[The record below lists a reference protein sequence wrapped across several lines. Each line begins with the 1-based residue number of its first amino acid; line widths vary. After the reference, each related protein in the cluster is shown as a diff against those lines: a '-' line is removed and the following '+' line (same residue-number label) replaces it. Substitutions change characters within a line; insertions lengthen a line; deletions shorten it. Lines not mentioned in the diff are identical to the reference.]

1 MKQKTLLIATSLLLG
16 STLLFAEKPAPAEM
30 TAAQAELSA
39 AQAEATRVIVSRS
52 LAAIPLSRSAG
63 AARVLPFPDANGQLI
78 PMGKP
83 VLGFQILPFPD
94 SRGNLI
100 PILKDGPAILPFP
113 DAAGGF
119 IQIEKPQRIEPISLS
134 Q

>member
-1 MKQKTLLIATSLLLG
+1 MRQKTFILASSLLLG
-16 STLLFAEKPAPAEM
+16 STLLFAEKPEAAM
-30 TAAQAELSA
+30 TAAQAEVSA

-52 LAAIPLSRSAG
+52 LTAIPLSRSAG

>member
-1 MKQKTLLIATSLLLG
+1 MRQKTFILASSLLLG
-16 STLLFAEKPAPAEM
+16 STLLFAEKREAAM
-30 TAAQAELSA
+30 TAAQAEVSA
-39 AQAEATRVIVSRS
+39 AQAEATRAIVSRS
-52 LAAIPLSRSAG
+52 LTAIPLSRSAG

-83 VLGFQILPFPD
+83 VLGFQILPLPD

-100 PILKDGPAILPFP
+100 PIVKDGQAILPFP
-113 DAAGGF
+113 SSSGELIPIA
-119 IQIEKPQRIEPISLS
+119 KPHSIEPIS

>member
-1 MKQKTLLIATSLLLG
+1 MRQKTFILTSSLLLG
-16 STLLFAEKPAPAEM
+16 STLLFAEKPEAAM
-30 TAAQAELSA
+30 TAAQAEVSA
-39 AQAEATRVIVSRS
+39 AQAEATRAIVSRS
-52 LAAIPLSRSAG
+52 LTAIPLSRSAG

-100 PILKDGPAILPFP
+100 PIVKDGQAILPFP
-113 DAAGGF
+113 SSSGELIPIA
-119 IQIEKPQRIEPISLS
+119 KPHSIEPIS